1 MNWADSSDEESVDEL
16 HPARLAAAP
25 STSMDQD
32 LSYDDDSHV
41 SDDDASDDDDLELE
55 RETIPYPPPVDM
67 TNLPENFPKEAP
79 FTAHVKNVAY
89 NIKSDEDLGEK
100 IQGLVKFRYQGDK
113 RVNVASCR
121 LGVDRVTQKMRGF
134 AYVEFETPEEL
145 MLFLNI
151 NDGFSKINGRKIAID
166 IARPPQN
173 NRRNSRRDNNRD
185 RDRDGGV
192 SSNIDGSKFRGGINR
207 NNNNNNGGERTS
219 LRLQP
224 RSKPVET
231 KPSDV
236 ENWRSSRETPGGGR
250 GGRGRQSN
258 GRGGGGRGKR
268 NTNNTRNG
276 RGNSEN
282 KPEEKSADGWGS
294 APKTKKAPAQAPA
307 PPKVVEEKKN
317 VTKVQNAFAAFA
329 MDSDSD

>member
-134 AYVEFETPEEL
+134 AYVEFETPEEVSL
-145 MLFLNI
+145 AGTYLFRVI
-151 NDGFSKINGRKIAID
+151 SCHGMS
-166 IARPPQN
+166 
-173 NRRNSRRDNNRD
+173 
-185 RDRDGGV
+185 
-192 SSNIDGSKFRGGINR
+192 
-207 NNNNNNGGERTS
+207 
-219 LRLQP
+219 
-224 RSKPVET
+224 
-231 KPSDV
+231 
-236 ENWRSSRETPGGGR
+236 
-250 GGRGRQSN
+250 
-258 GRGGGGRGKR
+258 
-268 NTNNTRNG
+268 
-276 RGNSEN
+276 
-282 KPEEKSADGWGS
+282 
-294 APKTKKAPAQAPA
+294 
-307 PPKVVEEKKN
+307 
-317 VTKVQNAFAAFA
+317 
-329 MDSDSD
+329 

>member
-1 MNWADSSDEESVDEL
+1 
-16 HPARLAAAP
+16 
-25 STSMDQD
+25 
-32 LSYDDDSHV
+32 
-41 SDDDASDDDDLELE
+41 
-55 RETIPYPPPVDM
+55 
-67 TNLPENFPKEAP
+67 
-79 FTAHVKNVAY
+79 
-89 NIKSDEDLGEK
+89 
-100 IQGLVKFRYQGDK
+100 
-113 RVNVASCR
+113 
-121 LGVDRVTQKMRGF
+121 
-134 AYVEFETPEEL
+134 

-173 NRRNSRRDNNRD
+173 NRRNSRRDNTRD
-185 RDRDGGV
+185 RDRDSV

-207 NNNNNNGGERTS
+207 NNNNGGERTS

-268 NTNNTRNG
+268 NNHNSRNG
-276 RGNSEN
+276 KGNGEN
-282 KPEEKSADGWGS
+282 KAEEKSADGWGS
-294 APKTKKAPAQAPA
+294 APKTKKASAQAPA